1 MTVTASTNRQGSGV
15 LALRFVLRKAQ
26 QQRPLVIGLTVIAVL
41 WQISTYFLPP
51 IITPPLQDIGA
62 SIWSI
67 FSDPKMLVHLLT
79 TGTRVLVAL
88 IASFIVGAVIG
99 LLMGTFDKVREYVKP
114 ILNFIQGVPALS
126 WVIFAVIWFA
136 NVEFRIG
143 FVLLIVTMPAFA
155 LYIDGAVRSVNLDL
169 VHLGQAF
176 RASRLQ
182 RFRMI
187 VIPAIIPQ
195 IISAWVVNLG
205 QGVRVAMVA
214 ELIGSNVGV
223 GFQLLNSQ
231 AVFDMAG
238 AIAWT
243 LSLVLLLSVFQL
255 TISIAESRLLAWRP
269 KGEQA

>member
-1 MTVTASTNRQGSGV
+1 MTDTASTNRQGSGAP
-15 LALRFVLRKAQ
+15 ALRFMVRKAQ
-26 QQRPLVIGLTVIAVL
+26 EQRPLIIGLTVIAVL

-51 IITPPLQDIGA
+51 IITPPLQEIGSA
-62 SIWSI
+62 IWII
-67 FSDPKMLVHLLT
+67 FTDPKMLVHLLT

-99 LLMGTFDKVREYVKP
+99 LLMGTFDGVREYVKP
-114 ILNFIQGVPALS
+114 LLHFVQGVPALS

-155 LYIDGAVRSVNLDL
+155 LYIESAVRSVNLDL

-182 RFRMI
+182 RFKMI

-195 IISAWVVNLG
+195 VIGAWTVNLG

-243 LSLVLLLSVFQL
+243 LSLVLLLSVFQG
-255 TISIAESRLLAWRP
+255 TISFAESRLLAWRP
-269 KGEQA
+269 KGETA